1 MVLPR
6 SEGESSRPIAPEAW
20 AATLSGAP
28 ILDRAITGLVPAT
41 VRRWSGINPDID
53 QCALDRHF
61 VSIHLGGSKRLMRRG
76 EGQTAIREVA
86 SGAYSVVPAGAAFQW
101 DTHGPVDFMHVYF
114 EPRMVDGVVERA
126 FDRDP
131 AGVALEENLGEDD
144 PLIRTLAGHLLAELA
159 ETDQQQAY
167 LDDLL
172 RLFLCRT
179 LRLHSN
185 ARHSNP
191 MARHALAPFRLRRAL
206 DFIEANLA
214 QHISVTEIADAS
226 GMSRFHFSRA
236 FQRATGKAPY
246 AFLLERRIAAAK
258 TLLLHDGLALADV
271 GACCGFAS
279 GSQFSRIFK
288 AEVGMT
294 PSAFRDGR

>member
-1 MVLPR
+1 MVLAGSQTETPR
-6 SEGESSRPIAPEAW
+6 SVAPDVW
-20 AATLSGAP
+20 ARTLSGAP
-28 ILDRAITGLVPAT
+28 VLEREITGLVPAT
-41 VRRWSGINPDID
+41 VRHWSGINPAID
-53 QCALDRHF
+53 QSALNCHY

-76 EGQTAIREVA
+76 EGRTAIREVA
-86 SGAYSVVPAGAAFQW
+86 NGAYSVVPAGAAFQW

-114 EPRMVDGVVERA
+114 EPRVVDGVVERA

-159 ETDQQQAY
+159 QPDQQQAY
-167 LDDLL
+167 IDDLL
-172 RLFLCRT
+172 QLFLCRT

-185 ARHSNP
+185 ARGSRP

-214 QHISVTEIADAS
+214 LHISVSDIARAS
-226 GMSRFHFSRA
+226 GISRFHFSRA

-246 AFLLERRIAAAK
+246 AYLLERRIAAAK
-258 TLLLHDGLALADV
+258 TLLLHSGLALADI
-271 GACCGFAS
+271 GARCGFAS
-279 GSQFSRIFK
+279 ASQFSRIFK
-288 AEVGMT
+288 SEVGTT
-294 PSAFRDGR
+294 PSGFRDGR